1 MIKIKISHKWRKQ
14 IIHFS
19 LFTFTLTMMLASCA
33 KDEDTCYGPSFQTPA
48 QQDAQ
53 GTFEGTFVRVQVG
66 ATDSLVATGTLTI
79 IATDT
84 LNRARITYASSA
96 MEELAKTTPI
106 AANIAHADQGFMFYN
121 KSGDNALLG
130 RISNTNGMTAS
141 FTKAVRTGRKT
152 VRYNYT
158 FEGRR
163 Q

>member
-1 MIKIKISHKWRKQ
+1 MKTRYLSF
-14 IIHFS
+14 IIYWLLIIGCYLSFS
-19 LFTFTLTMMLASCA
+19 VALASCA
-33 KDEDTCYGPSFQTPA
+33 NDEDTNYGPSFQTPA

-66 ATDSLVATGTLTI
+66 TTDSLVAAGTLTI
-79 IATDT
+79 TATDT
-84 LNRARITYASSA
+84 LNRARISYASDE
-96 MEELAKTTPI
+96 MDELAKTTPI
-106 AANIAHADQGFMFYN
+106 AANIAHADEGFMFYN

-130 RISNTNGMTAS
+130 RISNTNGLSAS

>member
-1 MIKIKISHKWRKQ
+1 MMKTRI
-14 IIHFS
+14 
-19 LFTFTLTMMLASCA
+19 LTPITVIGYCLLVIVMTSCA
-33 KDEDTCYGPSFQTPA
+33 KDDDVHYGPSFETPA

-53 GTFEGTFVRVQVG
+53 GTFQGTFVRVQVG
-66 ATDSLVATGTLTI
+66 TADSLVATGTLTI
-79 IATDT
+79 TATDT
-84 LNRARITYASSA
+84 LNRARITYASGE

-121 KSGDNALLG
+121 KSGDNALIG
-130 RISNTNGMTAS
+130 RISAANALSAS

-158 FEGRR
+158 FEGHR